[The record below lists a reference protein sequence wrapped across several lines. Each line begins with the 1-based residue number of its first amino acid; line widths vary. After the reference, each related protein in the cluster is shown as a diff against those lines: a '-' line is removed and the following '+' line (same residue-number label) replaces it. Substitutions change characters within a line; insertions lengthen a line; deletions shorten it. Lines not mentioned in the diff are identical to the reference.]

1 MATVIT
7 RSIASSPKRTATETW
22 GVIASLLDPDPKGSG
37 RSELEK
43 AAGIAASTIA
53 SEAPVDDAFVVHGN
67 GPQVRVYC
75 VYGDDAVSDDGVNE
89 DPFQEP
95 PAAGDWRL
103 SMPCLPEDVD
113 WIQRKL
119 RSISSRISARPIGEK
134 VADDEQSASTGRAA
148 NLTVNLN
155 ELLKS

>member
-1 MATVIT
+1 MATIIA

-22 GVIASLLDPDPKGSG
+22 GVIASLLDPDPKGLG

-43 AAGIAASTIA
+43 AAGIAASSIA
-53 SEAPVDDAFVVHGN
+53 SEAPVDDAFVAHGN
-67 GPQVRVYC
+67 GPQVRIYC

-103 SMPCLPEDVD
+103 SIPCLPEDVD

-119 RSISSRISARPIGEK
+119 KSISSRISARAIGET
-134 VADDEQSASTGRAA
+134 VANENSASTARAA
-148 NLTVNLN
+148 NLTINLN
-155 ELLKS
+155 EFLKS